1 MPIKVLSIGSDRK
14 LFEEG
19 SAVSERIKGYGALV
33 EELHIVVF
41 TLKFLGL
48 KDKQFAPNIWVYPTN
63 SFSRWLYIRDASSL
77 GKKIV
82 LASKFVRGQSLVTTQ
97 DPFECGVVGYQVKKK
112 WRLPLEVQL
121 HTDPFSP
128 YFSGLLN
135 ALRRYMANYVMRH
148 ADSLRVVSR
157 ALSDK
162 VVATTGVDADKI
174 FVLPIYVDRKRIED
188 APVSFDMHARYPWH
202 FILLAVSRLAPEKN
216 ISLALRVL
224 ALVRNR
230 FPDTGLVI
238 VGSGPEENKL
248 RALVKKLNLE
258 GAVAFVGW
266 QNDLASFYK
275 TSNVFIQTSLF
286 EGYGLALV
294 EAGLSG
300 LPIIT
305 TPVGIARE
313 LEHGKDA
320 YIYPADNAELFANGI
335 VDLIENNHKRESM
348 KLNAKQTLETML
360 LSKDEF
366 LEKLKYNW
374 EKATLTAS

>member
-1 MPIKVLSIGSDRK
+1 MIGSDRK

-19 SAVSERIKGYGALV
+19 SAVVERIKGYGALV
-33 EELHIVVF
+33 EELHIIVF
-41 TLKFLGL
+41 ALKSLGFT
-48 KDKQFAPNIWVYPTN
+48 DKRIAPNVWIYPTN
-63 SFSRWLYIRDASSL
+63 SFSRWLYIYDAASL

-82 LASKFVRGQSLVTTQ
+82 LEKKFVRGGSLITAQ
-97 DPFECGVVGYQVKKK
+97 DPFESGWAACKVKKR
-112 WRLPLEVQL
+112 WRLTLEVQL
-121 HTDPFSP
+121 HTDPLSP
-128 YFSGLLN
+128 YFSGFLN
-135 ALRRYMANYVMRH
+135 TLRRYMAGRVVRQ
-148 ADSLRVVSR
+148 ADSLRTVSK
-157 ALSDK
+157 ALSQK
-162 VVATTGVDADKI
+162 IIATTGIDAGKVFI
-174 FVLPIYVDRKRIED
+174 LPIYVDRERIEN
-188 APVSFDMHARYPWH
+188 APVSFDMRSRFPWR
-202 FILLAVSRLAPEKN
+202 FIMLAVSRLAPEKN
-216 ISLALRVL
+216 ISLALQVL

-238 VGSGPEENKL
+238 VGSGSEENKL

-335 VDLIENNHKRESM
+335 VDLIENNQKRENLRFNL
-348 KLNAKQTLETML
+348 KKTLESKL
-360 LSKDEF
+360 LSKEQY
-366 LEKLKYNW
+366 LNTLKENW
-374 EKATLTAS
+374 EETASKILN